1 MLPIIA
7 VLAISTAL
15 LLFWLAA
22 RQQKAAGLPGGRI
35 IYADTSEWQPV
46 EKPLY
51 DPLLGI
57 TGKPD
62 YLIQKGKQ
70 VIPVEVKSSRV
81 MASPYDSH
89 IFQLAAYCYLVERE
103 TGIRPKYG
111 ILHYPKRTFRIE
123 YTSQLEDSL
132 LELIAEIRYQERRTV
147 VNRSHEEPR
156 RCAACGYRKEC
167 KQTLTDER
175 R

>member
-7 VLAISTAL
+7 ILAVITAL
-15 LLFWLAA
+15 LLFWLSA
-22 RQQKAAGLPGGRI
+22 RKQKTAGLPGGRI
-35 IYADTSEWQPV
+35 IYADTGDWQPV

-51 DPLLGI
+51 DPILGL

-62 YLIQKGKQ
+62 YLVKKGKQ
-70 VIPVEVKSSRV
+70 IIPVEVKSSRV

-103 TGIRPKYG
+103 TGIRPQYG
-111 ILHYPKRTFRIE
+111 ILHYPKRTFRVD
-123 YTSQLEDSL
+123 YTPKLEDAL
-132 LELIAEIRYQERRTV
+132 LELIADIRYQERRTV
-147 VNRSHEEPR
+147 VNRSHEDPR

-167 KQTLTDER
+167 KQSLVEAK
-175 R
+175 